1 MLFTQA
7 LGILASALD
16 KRPFNA
22 RLNLD
27 ICALYGL
34 LGAPHLAL
42 QHLERLEVKYIQM
55 DSLASHF
62 ILPFLL
68 GYHRT
73 AGGRRLLVETILLFE
88 EHDKDAGETI
98 YTAYQ
103 RGTLTKVQTGCWPS
117 TCKECIWTCRKQI
130 VTC

>member
-1 MLFTQA
+1 MFVQA
-7 LGILASALD
+7 LGILANALD
-16 KRPFNA
+16 KRPFNG

-34 LGAPHLAL
+34 LGAPQLAL
-42 QHLERLEVKYIQM
+42 QHLERLEVKHIQM

-62 ILPFLL
+62 ILPVLL

-73 AGGRRLLVETILLFE
+73 EGLRRLLIETILLFE

-103 RGTLTKVQTGCWPS
+103 RGTLTKVQTGC
-117 TCKECIWTCRKQI
+117 
-130 VTC
+130 